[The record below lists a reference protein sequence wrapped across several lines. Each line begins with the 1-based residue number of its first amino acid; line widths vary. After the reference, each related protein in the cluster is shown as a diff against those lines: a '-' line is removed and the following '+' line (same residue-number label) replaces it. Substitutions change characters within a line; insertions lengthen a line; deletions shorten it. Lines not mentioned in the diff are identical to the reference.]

1 MTNINQDNFYDG
13 TNANFTR
20 CEIPTTTPDFESNSG
35 SKYWYTESGVIRV
48 STHWGFGISSCN
60 WHLDG
65 KAYGYGMHPYK
76 RDETGHIDRKATEY
90 ADGVSIEAARAE
102 VDVPAAGY
110 ANWTDFEFNWED

>member
-1 MTNINQDNFYDG
+1 MTNINSDNFYDG
-13 TNANFTR
+13 TNANFAR
-20 CEIPTTTPDFESNSG
+20 CEIPITNPDFESNSG

-48 STHWGFGISSCN
+48 STHWGLGISSCN